1 MGPYLLRRLLQAAP
15 LLLGILVLTF
25 CLIHLTPGDPIYA
38 LAGQSGDAA
47 YYASMRA
54 KFGLDRP
61 LPEQLLVYLW
71 NATRGDFG
79 YSYTHSQP
87 VFQVIA
93 ERVPATMLLM
103 MSALVLSTVVGVWLG
118 VLAVRHYA
126 RGPDHAIVIGAL
138 LGAALPAFWLGQVLA
153 IVLAAG
159 LGWFPVQGMT
169 TARNTATGLDY
180 LFDVLRHLVLPATTL
195 TILQLTLTTRL
206 TRAAL
211 LDGLAEDYV
220 RTAQAKGIAEPH
232 VLSRHVLPN
241 AILPVITL
249 VGSHFSTLLTGAVL
263 TEIIFAW
270 PGLGRLL
277 YDATL
282 ARDYPLLMGIFLV
295 AALSVILAN
304 LLTDLAY
311 GLLDPRVRLR

>member
-1 MGPYLLRRLLQAAP
+1 MAPYLARRFAQAAP
-15 LLLGILVLTF
+15 LVVAILVLTF
-25 CLIHLTPGDPIYA
+25 VLIHVAPGDPIYA

-61 LPEQLLVYLW
+61 VAEQLLIYLW
-71 NATRGDFG
+71 NAAHGDFG

-87 VFQVIA
+87 VLQVIG
-93 ERVPATMLLM
+93 ERVPATLVLML
-103 MSALVLSTVVGVWLG
+103 SALALSALLGVWLG
-118 VLAVRHYA
+118 VVAA
-126 RGPDHAIVIGAL
+126 RNHQRAFDHAITVVSL
-138 LGAALPAFWLGQVLA
+138 LGAALPAFWLGQVLV
-153 IVLAAG
+153 IGLAGG

-169 TARNTATGLDY
+169 TARGNAAGLDY
-180 LFDVLRHLVLPATTL
+180 LLDVLRHLVLPVTTL
-195 TILQLTLTTRL
+195 TILQLTLITRL
-206 TRAAL
+206 TRSGL
-211 LDGLAEDYV
+211 LEGMAEEYV
-220 RTAQAKGIAEPH
+220 RTARAKGMPEARVIAQ
-232 VLSRHVLPN
+232 HVLPN
-241 AILPVITL
+241 ALLPVVTL
-249 VGSHFSTLLTGAVL
+249 LGSHFGTLLTGAVL

-295 AALSVILAN
+295 AALSVILTN
-304 LLTDLAY
+304 LLTDLTY